1 MGRGALQA
9 VEAHAE
15 ELFSCLGR
23 PTGLECDL
31 AQTMMSYSIEP
42 VAEQFVSVLQVR
54 SDDEQDPTSR
64 KKNVERFVWQY
75 LANRTHTGEPTQVA
89 HKDNKMVD
97 CTYEKQPCG
106 DGQVCVL
113 LCPCCAFTATVL
125 SPHWATLSAHFWH
138 KVQRAG
144 HAPVHAG
151 CSFA

>member
-75 LANRTHTGEPTQVA
+75 LANRTHTGEPAQVA
-89 HKDNKMVD
+89 DRDNMVD
-97 CTYEKQPCG
+97 CTHTEQPCS
-106 DGQVCVL
+106 DGQVRQLPCPACVV
-113 LCPCCAFTATVL
+113 TAGVTQPL
-125 SPHWATLSAHFWH
+125 
-138 KVQRAG
+138 
-144 HAPVHAG
+144 PVHAPEG
-151 CSFA
+151 GVP

>member
-1 MGRGALQA
+1 
-9 VEAHAE
+9 
-15 ELFSCLGR
+15 
-23 PTGLECDL
+23 
-31 AQTMMSYSIEP
+31 MSP
-42 VAEQFVSVLQVR
+42 FKDVAEQYVSVLQKR
-54 SDDEQDPTSR
+54 LGDEQGPTNG